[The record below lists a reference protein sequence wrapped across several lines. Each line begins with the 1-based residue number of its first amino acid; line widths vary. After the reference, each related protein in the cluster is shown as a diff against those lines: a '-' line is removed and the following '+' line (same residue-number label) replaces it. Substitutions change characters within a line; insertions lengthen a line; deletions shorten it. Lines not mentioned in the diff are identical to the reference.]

1 MANNTYGIVK
11 PSLLNIENDVDIFY
25 NYRSSRNTTEEVLYT
40 KVTDPT
46 TMLSLSSYKDNQNN
60 SLPLIGMYDLKLPLS
75 DFGKKGIYTIYI
87 KPKEYQCTIEDIGSL
102 VAYPNIKGIVINN
115 DLQSPLSKLFNN
127 DNLVG
132 YRIEYLNNENIRQD
146 YYRIITSSNFCEIMT
161 QNVTSANTTSN
172 GYRFNNNSSSLCFLT
187 VTPSTSPSFK
197 SNAKPYIGVPGQ
209 NIIISSTKFDPVMIE
224 IEMVEHDIETLSIM
238 AEGTQIRNLEEGT
251 VTTYNFEGEVYKQQE
266 FFTLK
271 KDYNKNNVYEIK
283 RTKNDISN
291 TLDLENITIIKP
303 GENE

>member
-25 NYRSSRNTTEEVLYT
+25 NYRSNRNTTEEVLYT

-46 TMLSLSSYKDNQNN
+46 TMLSISSYKDNQNN
-60 SLPLIGMYDLKLPLS
+60 NLPLVGMYDLKLPLS

-87 KPKEYQCTIEDIGSL
+87 KPKEYECTIQDIGSL
-102 VAYPNIKGIVINN
+102 VAYPNIKGIVIDIKTNSN
-115 DLQSPLSKLFNN
+115 SALNELFKN

-132 YRIEYLNNENIRQD
+132 YRIEYLNNENVRQD
-146 YYRIITSSNFCEIMT
+146 YYRIITSGNLCEIMS

-172 GYRFNNNSSSLCFLT
+172 GYRFNNNGSLCFLT

-224 IEMVEHDIETLSIM
+224 VEMVEHDIETLSIM

-303 GENE
+303 GE

>member
-1 MANNTYGIVK
+1 
-11 PSLLNIENDVDIFY
+11 
-25 NYRSSRNTTEEVLYT
+25 
-40 KVTDPT
+40 
-46 TMLSLSSYKDNQNN
+46 MLSISSYKDKQNN
-60 SLPLIGMYDLKLPLS
+60 SLPLVGMYDLKLPLS

-87 KPKEYQCTIEDIGSL
+87 KPKEYECTIQDIGSL
-102 VAYPNIKGIVINN
+102 VAYPNIKGIVIDIKTNSN
-115 DLQSPLSKLFNN
+115 SALNELFKN

-132 YRIEYLNNENIRQD
+132 YRIEYLNNENVRQD
-146 YYRIITSSNFCEIMT
+146 YYRIITSGNLCEIMS

-172 GYRFNNNSSSLCFLT
+172 GYRFNNNGSLCFLT

-224 IEMVEHDIETLSIM
+224 VEMVEHDIETLSIM
-238 AEGTQIRNLEEGT
+238 AEGTQIRNLEKGT

-303 GENE
+303 GE